1 MLKSMTAYGRAVA
14 QGESKTITVEIK
26 SVNNRLFDCNIK
38 LPRVYSPLE
47 ERVRDLVRMQGPSR
61 GKIDVFITL
70 NVTSTE
76 DVKVSVDHGYAE
88 SYIAALNE
96 LRDAFGLKDDISVMT
111 VAANRDVFTTE
122 TPDGDPE
129 EDWKGLRPVV
139 EEALAAHNAMRC
151 AEGERLCRDL
161 AEKKSSLVA
170 MAKKVKTLSEKS
182 IAEYH
187 ERLEARLRR
196 TLGDLDIVIDEA
208 RILTE
213 CAIFADRVAVD
224 EELVRLDSHFAEFDK
239 IISLDEPV
247 GRKIDFL
254 LQEMNRETN
263 TIGSKCSDSEI
274 AHTVVDMKAE
284 LEKIREQIQNV
295 E

>member
-1 MLKSMTAYGRAVA
+1 MKSMTAYGRSVLQTEAK
-14 QGESKTITVEIK
+14 SITVEIK

-47 ERVRDLVRMQGPSR
+47 DRVRGLIQSKGPSR
-61 GKIDVFITL
+61 GKVDVFIML
-70 NVTSTE
+70 NVKSSE
-76 DVKVSVDHGYAE
+76 GVLVSLDRGYAE
-88 SYIAALNE
+88 SYVNALRE
-96 LRDAFGLKDDISVMT
+96 LRDEFGLKDDISVMT
-111 VAANRDVFTTE
+111 VAQNRDVFTTE
-122 TPDGDPE
+122 VPAGDTEKDWE
-129 EDWKGLRPVV
+129 ELSPVI
-139 EEALAAHNAMRC
+139 EEALAAYNAMRA

-161 AEKKSSLVA
+161 VEKKKNLAA
-170 MAKKVKTLSEKS
+170 MAAKVKTLSEKS
-182 IAEYH
+182 ISEY
-187 ERLEARLRR
+187 RDKLEARLRR

-213 CAIFADRVAVD
+213 CAVFADKVAVD

-239 IISLDEPV
+239 MTASDEPV

-284 LEKIREQIQNV
+284 LEKIREQIQNI